1 VPSTRP
7 LVRHA
12 PLLAPRSQA
21 QSVAPRILPSPRPQA
36 LRPHKTARPPKYSV
50 YTRAED
56 GLSDLEVGARDVHG
70 HKRLAIHFVPH
81 VGGVS
86 AMGFHFFG
94 GEASFL
100 QGLFLKSFFICA
112 ESASASCGAFA

>member
-21 QSVAPRILPSPRPQA
+21 QSVAPRVPSPRPQA
-36 LRPHKTARPPKYSV
+36 LRPHKTARPPRYSV

-56 GLSDLEVGARDVHG
+56 GLSDLEVGARDLHG
-70 HKRLAIHFVPH
+70 HKRLAIYFVPH

-86 AMGFHFFG
+86 AIGFQFFG
-94 GEASFL
+94 GRLLSFKV
-100 QGLFLKSFFICA
+100 FS
-112 ESASASCGAFA
+112 